1 MLELFDRLFS
11 RLREIWASMS
21 LNQRVI
27 SGAVLVALLV
37 TLSYLSTL
45 RGTLTEYTVLFSELD
60 AGSASEITSRLEQ
73 QNVPYRLSED
83 GTAVEVPRDQAT
95 ALRIDLTADGLPSSG
110 ILGFEILDTT
120 SFGMSERIQDVQIQ
134 RALQGELA
142 RTLISLDAVE
152 WANVNLSIPEP
163 TLFTDLEEPT
173 TAAVV
178 LKFRGR
184 RRLSQKSIDGL
195 TNLIA
200 SAVPGLE
207 PGNVTILDTDSNP
220 LTRTFQDEMA
230 MLSSTQWEKKVQVDK
245 YLAGEAKRMLD
256 GAYGPGKALV
266 TVNAE
271 LDWDRLERVST
282 TYDPDGNVIQGE
294 ESETSTTPGPDGVGE
309 SEKTTVNYK
318 NSQVTEN
325 FAKNAGDI
333 ERLTVS
339 VFIDSR
345 DSTWTDDNG
354 DVQVVKIARD
364 ESEITSIRSITEKAV
379 GFDSSRGDM
388 IEVVQS
394 DFDAAAQMAE
404 EPATAVQ
411 ATLVEGVRAAMMGLA
426 VLASI
431 GLLFIILRSITSTLD
446 PSRIS
451 MKADEEF
458 GKHVQGVRE
467 EEEIHESDRDVL
479 VKKIVKTTMD
489 QPEIA
494 AKTIKAFLR
503 GE

>member
-11 RLREIWASMS
+11 RLREIWDSMS
-21 LNQRVI
+21 LNQKVI

-45 RGTLTEYTVLFSELD
+45 RGTLTDYTVLFSELD
-60 AGSASEITSRLEQ
+60 ASSASEITARLEQ
-73 QNVPYRLSED
+73 QKVPYRLSSD
-83 GTAVEVPRDQAT
+83 GAVIEVPRAQAT
-95 ALRIDLTADGLPSSG
+95 RLRIDLTADGLPSTG
-110 ILGFEILDTT
+110 ILGFEILDSA

-142 RTLISLDAVE
+142 RTLMSLDAVE
-152 WANVNLSIPEP
+152 WANVNLSIPKP
-163 TLFTDLEEPT
+163 TLFTELEEPT

-178 LKFRGR
+178 LKFRR
-184 RRLSQKSIDGL
+184 QRRLSQKSIDGL

-200 SAVPGLE
+200 SAVPGLD

-220 LTRTFQDEMA
+220 LTKTFRDDLA

-245 YLAGEAKRMLD
+245 YLASEAKRMLD
-256 GAYGPGKALV
+256 GAYGSGKALV
-266 TVNAE
+266 TVNTE
-271 LDWDRLERVST
+271 LDWDRLERIST
-282 TYDPDGNVIQGE
+282 IYDPDGNVVQGE
-294 ESETSTTPGPDGVGE
+294 ESEMSTTPGPDGVGE

-318 NSQVTEN
+318 NSQVVEN

-333 ERLTVS
+333 KRLTVS

-345 DSTWTDDNG
+345 DSTWTDANG
-354 DVQVVKIARD
+354 DRQHVKIPRD
-364 ESEITSIRSITEKAV
+364 ESEIAAIRSITEKAV

-394 DFDAAAQMAE
+394 DFDVAAQIAE
-404 EPATAVQ
+404 EPSTAVQ

-431 GLLFIILRSITSTLD
+431 GLLFVILRSITSTLD

-458 GKHVQGVRE
+458 GKQVQSVRE

-479 VKKIVKTTMD
+479 VRKIIKTTIE
-489 QPEIA
+489 QPDIA